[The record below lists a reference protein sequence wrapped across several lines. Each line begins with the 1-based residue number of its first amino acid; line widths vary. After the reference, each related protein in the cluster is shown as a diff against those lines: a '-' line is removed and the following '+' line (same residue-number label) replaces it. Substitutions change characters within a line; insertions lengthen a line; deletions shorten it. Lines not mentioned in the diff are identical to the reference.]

1 MRSLCAGFLLLALIV
16 GLPVPSGLAEGA
28 HPQAR
33 ASELEHR
40 LAELEKRDDAKYADG
55 ALEQARR
62 ALRRASGS
70 PEGSSAAARA
80 RGIADAALVL
90 ADRQLA
96 RRRAQAELLVT
107 QRRLNAVRERAKAQ
121 RRVLEVLM
129 NDRASLARG
138 GELP

>member
-1 MRSLCAGFLLLALIV
+1 MLCAGFLLLALIV
-16 GLPVPSGLAEGA
+16 GPPVPSGLAEGVG
-28 HPQAR
+28 PQAR

-40 LAELEKRDDAKYADG
+40 LAELETRDDAKYAKG

-62 ALRRASGS
+62 ALRRASSS
-70 PEGSSAAARA
+70 PEGSGAAARA
-80 RGIADAALVL
+80 RRIADAALVL

-96 RRRAQAELLVT
+96 RRRAQAELLIT

-129 NDRASLARG
+129 SDRASLARG

>member
-1 MRSLCAGFLLLALIV
+1 M
-16 GLPVPSGLAEGA
+16 AEGA
-28 HPQAR
+28 DPQVR
-33 ASELEHR
+33 ASELEHQLAR
-40 LAELEKRDDAKYADG
+40 LETRDDAKYAKG

-62 ALRRASGS
+62 ALLRASSSPKGS
-70 PEGSSAAARA
+70 GAAERA
-80 RGIADAALVL
+80 RRIADAALVL

-96 RRRAQAELLVT
+96 RRRAQAELLVA

-129 NDRASLARG
+129 SDRASLARS